1 LEEKPGRKV
10 ASDDDAHTHPL
21 MCFMLN
27 GNEADVGP
35 VLPRAAVGTNG
46 TIGIGI
52 GIGIGIALQG
62 PAAPFCSSL
71 STYSRVWNGSFPE

>member
-1 LEEKPGRKV
+1 
-10 ASDDDAHTHPL
+10 

-35 VLPRAAVGTNG
+35 VLPRVVVGTNG